1 MELKRISPNELTLR
15 PFYTLDKQWALLTA
29 GDRARFNTMTVSWG
43 GLGTL
48 WNKPVATVYV
58 RPQRYTYEFTERSE
72 YFTLSFFGGN
82 FMDDLQYL
90 GSHSGR
96 DGNKL
101 SKTCLTPAFDAE
113 TAAPYIAEASCVL
126 VLRKLYHDDIKPE
139 RFDDSSI
146 IDSVYP
152 AHDFHRVYICEV
164 IAAYAKN

>member
-58 RPQRYTYEFTERSE
+58 RPQRYTYEFTERNE

-90 GSHSGR
+90 GSHSG
-96 DGNKL
+96 
-101 SKTCLTPAFDAE
+101 
-113 TAAPYIAEASCVL
+113 
-126 VLRKLYHDDIKPE
+126 
-139 RFDDSSI
+139 
-146 IDSVYP
+146 
-152 AHDFHRVYICEV
+152 
-164 IAAYAKN
+164 